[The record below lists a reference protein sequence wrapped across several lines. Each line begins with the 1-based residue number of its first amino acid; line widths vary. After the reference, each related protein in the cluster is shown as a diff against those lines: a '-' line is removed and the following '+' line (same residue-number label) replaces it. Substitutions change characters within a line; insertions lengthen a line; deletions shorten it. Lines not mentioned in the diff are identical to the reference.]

1 MTPTTDNSNSP
12 AAKVVST
19 AAALVIVIA
28 GIHAAQA
35 IVVPFLLSIFIA
47 VIISAILSW
56 LRKRNIHTGA
66 AIIILLAA
74 IGVIGTVMVSVV
86 GASANELMR
95 KLPEINA
102 AVQKTESQL
111 RNWLDK
117 YGLSQV
123 RENTQEKPKSQ
134 SLKISFP
141 DLPSSPEE
149 ETGKSPSTNPEA
161 KSKNKNTPA
170 EKSIAS
176 AANTTEKR
184 QETSKAGDSEQ
195 QPLQKKMTPD
205 KAEAA
210 SKPDSHEADSDDK
223 TKNAAADSESIK
235 LPEPAEPENKTNSS
249 GNEQAETEAD
259 LLQTPIPGRQQFPE
273 YIYGPRNYTLELLPS
288 GTANPNLQ
296 SSGYLGGFS
305 PVVIFR
311 SFLDSVMGM
320 FNYALIVFL
329 MLVFLLLEWTRFGQ
343 RMEALPG
350 NTQKNIE
357 QVAEI
362 LASIRRYMLIKTM
375 VSLLTGLLITI
386 WLMLLGVKYA
396 ALWGTVAF
404 LFNFIPAIGSLIA
417 GIVPTLFV
425 LVDQNS
431 MMAVNVAIAFIVVN
445 FLIGNLL
452 EPRIM
457 GEGLGIST
465 FVVFLSLVFWGW
477 VLGPAGMLL
486 AVPITMVIKI
496 ALASD
501 ERSKW
506 IAILIGSGIPGAS
519 K

>member
-1 MTPTTDNSNSP
+1 MIPGTDNSNSP
-12 AAKVVST
+12 AEKVVST
-19 AAALVIVIA
+19 VAALVIVIA

-35 IVVPFLLSIFIA
+35 IVVPFLLAIFIA

-56 LRKRNIHTGA
+56 LRKHDIHTGA

-74 IGVIGTVMVSVV
+74 IGVIGTVMVSIV
-86 GASANELMR
+86 GASVNELMR

-102 AVQKTESQL
+102 AAQKTEMQV
-111 RNWLDK
+111 RDWLEK
-117 YGLSQV
+117 KGLSLD
-123 RENTQEKPKSQ
+123 RSESDEKPKSQ
-134 SLKISFP
+134 SLEISVP
-141 DLPSSPEE
+141 GLIPPPEK
-149 ETGKSPSTNPEA
+149 TDR
-161 KSKNKNTPA
+161 
-170 EKSIAS
+170 AS
-176 AANTTEKR
+176 AANSDNAPKR
-184 QETSKAGDSEQ
+184 ESGSAQKSVTSDQS
-195 QPLQKKMTPD
+195 
-205 KAEAA
+205 
-210 SKPDSHEADSDDK
+210 SKPETNSAD
-223 TKNAAADSESIK
+223 NAAASETPEKMEKPEASEKTDSEPIE
-235 LPEPAEPENKTNSS
+235 LPEPDDPEKTADSS
-249 GNEQAETEAD
+249 EEKKVETQPDSFQLPVPER
-259 LLQTPIPGRQQFPE
+259 TTFPE
-273 YIYGPRNYTLELLPS
+273 YMYGPQKYNIILPPT
-288 GTANPNLQ
+288 GTADPKLQ
-296 SSGYLGGFS
+296 SSGYLGSFS
-305 PVVIFR
+305 PAVIFR

-329 MLVFLLLEWTRFGQ
+329 MLVFLLLEWSRFGQ

-431 MMAVNVAIAFIVVN
+431 MMAVHVAVAFIVVN

-501 ERSKW
+501 ERSAW
-506 IAILIGSGIPGAS
+506 IAILIGSSSPDTTDS
-519 K
+519 

>member
-1 MTPTTDNSNSP
+1 MTPTSDNSNSP

-35 IVVPFLLSIFIA
+35 IVVPFLLAIFIA
-47 VIISAILSW
+47 VIISAVLSW
-56 LRKRNIHTGA
+56 LRKHDIHTGA
-66 AIIILLAA
+66 AIVLMLAA

-86 GASANELMR
+86 GASANELMN

-102 AVQKTESQL
+102 AAKKTEVQV
-111 RNWLDK
+111 RDWIEK
-117 YGLSQV
+117 HGLSLD
-123 RENTQEKPKSQ
+123 RSNSQEKPKSQ
-134 SLKISFP
+134 SLEISVPGLIPPPEKTDETPPAKP
-141 DLPSSPEE
+141 DRKANSNNESANKSVASDHQSTSEI
-149 ETGKSPSTNPEA
+149 KSPNSNNESPVSENSEKDETNQPKETESEQIMLPEPV
-161 KSKNKNTPA
+161 SPD
-170 EKSIAS
+170 KSINS
-176 AANTTEKR
+176 NEEK
-184 QETSKAGDSEQ
+184 
-195 QPLQKKMTPD
+195 
-205 KAEAA
+205 KAEA
-210 SKPDSHEADSDDK
+210 EA
-223 TKNAAADSESIK
+223 E
-235 LPEPAEPENKTNSS
+235 
-249 GNEQAETEAD
+249 
-259 LLQTPIPGRQQFPE
+259 LLQAPVPSRPLFPE
-273 YIYGPRNYTLELLPS
+273 YMYGPKKYTFELLPT
-288 GTANPNLQ
+288 GTANPQIQ

-305 PVVIFR
+305 PALIFR

-329 MLVFLLLEWTRFGQ
+329 MLVFLLLEWSRFGQ

-350 NTQKNIE
+350 NTQKTIE

-425 LVDQNS
+425 MVDQNS
-431 MMAVNVAIAFIVVN
+431 MMAAHVAVAFIVVN

-501 ERSKW
+501 ERSEW
-506 IAILIGSGIPGAS
+506 IAILIGSGTPTATN
-519 K
+519 KT

>member
-1 MTPTTDNSNSP
+1 MTPTSDNSNSP

-35 IVVPFLLSIFIA
+35 IVVPFLLAIFIA

-56 LRKRNIHTGA
+56 LRKHDIHTGA
-66 AIIILLAA
+66 AIILMLAA
-74 IGVIGTVMVSVV
+74 IGVIGTVMVSIV

-102 AVQKTESQL
+102 AAKKTEVQV
-111 RNWLDK
+111 RDWIEK
-117 YGLSQV
+117 HGLSLD
-123 RENTQEKPKSQ
+123 RSTPQEKPKSQ
-134 SLKISFP
+134 SLEISVPGLIPPPDKTDQAPPNKPDRKAIANEESVNKSVDSKHQSTSKI
-141 DLPSSPEE
+141 
-149 ETGKSPSTNPEA
+149 KSPNSKDEPPVLENSKKDDTDQPKETNPE
-161 KSKNKNTPA
+161 
-170 EKSIAS
+170 SIELPEPTNAD
-176 AANTTEKR
+176 
-184 QETSKAGDSEQ
+184 ETSLSNEEK
-195 QPLQKKMTPD
+195 
-205 KAEAA
+205 KAEA
-210 SKPDSHEADSDDK
+210 EF
-223 TKNAAADSESIK
+223 
-235 LPEPAEPENKTNSS
+235 
-249 GNEQAETEAD
+249 
-259 LLQTPIPGRQQFPE
+259 LQTPVPSRPLFPE
-273 YIYGPRNYTLELLPS
+273 YMYGPKKLTFELLPT
-288 GTANPNLQ
+288 GTANPKIQ
-296 SSGYLGGFS
+296 PSGYLGGFS
-305 PVVIFR
+305 PALIFR

-329 MLVFLLLEWTRFGQ
+329 MLVFLLLEWSQFGQ

-431 MMAVNVAIAFIVVN
+431 MMAAHVAVAFIVVN

-501 ERSKW
+501 ERSEW
-506 IAILIGSGIPGAS
+506 IAILMASGTPAATN
-519 K
+519 KTE

>member
-1 MTPTTDNSNSP
+1 MTPTSDNSNSP

-35 IVVPFLLSIFIA
+35 IVVPFLLAIFIA
-47 VIISAILSW
+47 VIISAVLSW
-56 LRKRNIHTGA
+56 LRKHDIHTGA
-66 AIIILLAA
+66 AIILMLAA

-102 AVQKTESQL
+102 AAKKTEVQV
-111 RNWLDK
+111 RDWIEK
-117 YGLSQV
+117 HGLSLDQS
-123 RENTQEKPKSQ
+123 NSQEKPKSQ
-134 SLKISFP
+134 SLEISVP
-141 DLPSSPEE
+141 GLISP
-149 ETGKSPSTNPEA
+149 PEKTDQAPPA
-161 KSKNKNTPA
+161 KSDRKANNATINKTPLTDHQKVPVKTA
-170 EKSIAS
+170 PNSPDSNSESPVSVNSEKDE
-176 AANTTEKR
+176 ANQPK
-184 QETSKAGDSEQ
+184 ETDSEQ
-195 QPLQKKMTPD
+195 IMLPEPVSPD
-205 KAEAA
+205 ESINSNEEKKAEA
-210 SKPDSHEADSDDK
+210 E
-223 TKNAAADSESIK
+223 IF
-235 LPEPAEPENKTNSS
+235 
-249 GNEQAETEAD
+249 QA
-259 LLQTPIPGRQQFPE
+259 PVPSRPQFPE
-273 YIYGPRNYTLELLPS
+273 YMYGPKKYTFELLPT
-288 GTANPNLQ
+288 GTANPQIQ

-305 PVVIFR
+305 AAHIFR

-329 MLVFLLLEWTRFGQ
+329 MLVFLLLEWSRFGQ

-425 LVDQNS
+425 MVDQNS
-431 MMAVNVAIAFIVVN
+431 MMAAHVAVAFIVVN

-501 ERSKW
+501 ERSEW
-506 IAILIGSGIPGAS
+506 IAILMGSGTPAATHKTG
-519 K
+519 